1 VKGAAEEL
9 ERLLSSLQ
17 PALDDERATAT
28 AQGRALAAAD
38 AALAAATAPP
48 PRAPTPPPPPAPTGL
63 SPGQAEELAA
73 QRVAALCEA
82 LYLSRLF
89 DITEE
94 GRPTFGA
101 QMERSAVLSWDS
113 YTSAGNQ
120 ARPATHPPRNLLLT
134 RAPAQDPLTPAD
146 LEAIAQFGR
155 VLTSRAPTSTLAHR
169 EALRRCTALAQTWAQ
184 RGSAP
189 VPELGAVSMERLR
202 DRCARVLS
210 SAYCTQTPV
219 MQTCTADTARQTAA
233 AAAAAGAAGAALN
246 AGPSSALFPP
256 PPTVDPLFGGGPPLW
271 VGTQFGD
278 YDPRNL

>member
-1 VKGAAEEL
+1 MKGAAEEL
-9 ERLLSSLQ
+9 ERLLSALQ

-48 PRAPTPPPPPAPTGL
+48 PRAPTPPPPIPTGL
-63 SPGQAEELAA
+63 SPAQAEELAA
-73 QRVAALCEA
+73 QRVATLMEA

-101 QMERSAVLSWDS
+101 QMERSAAISWDS

-120 ARPATHPPRNLLLT
+120 ARLATHPPRSLLLT
-134 RAPAQDPLTPAD
+134 HMFAQDPLSPAD

-169 EALRRCTALAQTWAQ
+169 EVLQRCTTLAQAWAQ
-184 RGSAP
+184 GGSAP
-189 VPELGAVSMERLR
+189 VPELGAVSLERLR
-202 DRCARVLS
+202 NRCARVLS
-210 SAYCTQTPV
+210 SEYCTQAPV
-219 MQTCTADTARQTAA
+219 MQTCNADTARQTAA
-233 AAAAAGAAGAALN
+233 AAAAAGAAGAALY
-246 AGPSSALFPP
+246 PP
-256 PPTVDPLFGGGPPLW
+256 PTTVDPLFGGGSW
-271 VGTQFGD
+271 AGTQFGD